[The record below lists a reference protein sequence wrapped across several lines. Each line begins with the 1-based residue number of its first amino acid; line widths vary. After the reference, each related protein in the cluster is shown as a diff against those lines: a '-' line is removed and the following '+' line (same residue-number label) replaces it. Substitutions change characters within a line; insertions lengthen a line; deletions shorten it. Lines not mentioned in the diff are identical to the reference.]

1 VLKIHNGVV
10 ALVAFLA
17 VLPALAS
24 RIAAG
29 FHWRFSTVVGCD
41 MGWQIG
47 ASTVQNCMQPLV
59 VGTR

>member
-1 VLKIHNGVV
+1 MLRIHNGVT

-17 VLPALAS
+17 ALPESAS
-24 RIAAG
+24 NAAG